1 MFYINLI
8 TSNMISWLLDFLF
21 EIKPYITLG
30 PEDEYLKSKSIK
42 SKYFSPLDLMKS
54 EQTMFSPENSE

>member
-1 MFYINLI
+1 
-8 TSNMISWLLDFLF
+8 MISWLLDFLF